1 MGVTRSVS
9 AIVGVAIAVAE
20 SRGSENGNGGDCGHE
35 GRGKAR
41 VYEAVAS
48 PVESCTYPGRLGR
61 PFAYRSA
68 CTEGMASG
76 VLGEEVGSESR
87 LEDES
92 GLGAVV
98 SFGVCENGAS
108 RQSHYPSSSSNPSR
122 SRCQSRCPMSPSLT
136 TTLPLALLVVAP

>member
-1 MGVTRSVS
+1 MS

-61 PFAYRSA
+61 PFAYHWA

-76 VLGEEVGSESR
+76 VLGDEVESGSR
-87 LEDES
+87 LEGES
-92 GLGAVV
+92 GLGVV
-98 SFGVCENGAS
+98 ASFGVGENGES
-108 RQSHYPSSSSNPSR
+108 RQSHYLSSSSNPSL
-122 SRCQSRCPMSPSLT
+122 SRCRNRCPMSPSLT
-136 TTLPLALLVVAP
+136 TTLPLALLVVVP